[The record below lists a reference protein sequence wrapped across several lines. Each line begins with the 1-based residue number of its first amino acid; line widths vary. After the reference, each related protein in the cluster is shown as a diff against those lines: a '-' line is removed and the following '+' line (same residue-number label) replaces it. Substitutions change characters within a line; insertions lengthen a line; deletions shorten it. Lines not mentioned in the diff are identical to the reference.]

1 MQQFKVEEVEMK
13 LLTCAE
19 AAKLLDVTPAAVRA
33 METRGEIK
41 AFRTLTGVRLFRRSN
56 VEAVARERAKKR
68 QSEQEPTQL

>member
-1 MQQFKVEEVEMK
+1 MK

-41 AFRTLTGVRLFRRSN
+41 ALRTLTGVRLFKRSK
-56 VEAVARERAKKR
+56 VEAVARERARKR
-68 QSEQEPTQL
+68 QLQEEPTQL